1 MSRHETDRADRLASL
16 SDHEL
21 LLLLDLAEEVLEGM
35 DQLGVQTRSE
45 IEDAVVQIERRIA
58 EHE

>member
-1 MSRHETDRADRLASL
+1 MSSDDRAAGRLASL

-45 IEDAVVQIERRIA
+45 IEALVATIESQIA